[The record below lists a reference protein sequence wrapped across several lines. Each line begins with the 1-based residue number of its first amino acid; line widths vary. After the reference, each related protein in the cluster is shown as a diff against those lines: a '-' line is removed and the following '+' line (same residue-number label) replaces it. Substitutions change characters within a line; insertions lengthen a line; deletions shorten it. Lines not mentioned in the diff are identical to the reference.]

1 MKGSEAQKHRP
12 HELLWMLC
20 FDEKSKSRVS
30 ICPPPF
36 TPFSAT
42 PVYYQVKTRSFWFR
56 QEAPKL
62 FISFRQKKE
71 PSYDALN
78 EKVIFRS

>member
-1 MKGSEAQKHRP
+1 MVEIEAQTEEVFAQP
-12 HELLWMLC
+12 L
-20 FDEKSKSRVS
+20 
-30 ICPPPF
+30 

-42 PVYYQVKTRSFWFR
+42 PVYYQVKTRSFWYR

>member
-1 MKGSEAQKHRP
+1 MVEIEAP
-12 HELLWMLC
+12 TEGV
-20 FDEKSKSRVS
+20 FA
-30 ICPPPF
+30 PPPQL
-36 TPFSAT
+36 TPFSTT
-42 PVYYQVKTRSFWFR
+42 PVYYQVKTRSFWYR